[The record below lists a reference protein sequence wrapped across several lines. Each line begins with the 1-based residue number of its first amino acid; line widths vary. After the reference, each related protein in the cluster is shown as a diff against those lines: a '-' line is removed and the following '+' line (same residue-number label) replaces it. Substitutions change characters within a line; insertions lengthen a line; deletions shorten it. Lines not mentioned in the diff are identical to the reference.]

1 MGLLSTP
8 ESCRAR
14 TNMAVGP
21 RLTDAA
27 AAAAAGQCDT
37 PRRLLVAAVR
47 SGDGGQ
53 TVACGARL
61 LMSRVVIAWRRVTAV
76 ERAGRASPSAR
87 AVHARQLLFDRA
99 VDLRAGGPGL
109 PVGASRQ
116 EPGGGF
122 EQLASAA
129 AGQTP
134 PAVARALPPSPTPG
148 VRTALVTRSTTAST
162 ESCGNYLS
170 PEEAV
175 AHTIAWA
182 LATLAS
188 AQRNCPDYL
197 EPHGKLCRSK
207 IYRYNNKSQN
217 IIIMALQVHD
227 ITQADQYSSPVFQ
240 DCSGNG

>member
-1 MGLLSTP
+1 LGLLSTP

-37 PRRLLVAAVR
+37 PRRLLDAAVR

-61 LMSRVVIAWRRVTAV
+61 LMSRVVTAWRRITAV
-76 ERAGRASPSAR
+76 ERTGRASPSAR
-87 AVHARQLLFDRA
+87 AVHARELLFDRA

-134 PAVARALPPSPTPG
+134 PAVARALPPIPTPG
-148 VRTALVTRSTTAST
+148 VGTALATRSTTAST
-162 ESCGNYLS
+162 KSCGNYLS
-170 PEEAV
+170 ATEAV
-175 AHTIAWA
+175 ALGLSEKLLA
-182 LATLAS
+182 LWGVVGSAS
-188 AQRNCPDYL
+188 
-197 EPHGKLCRSK
+197 
-207 IYRYNNKSQN
+207 
-217 IIIMALQVHD
+217 
-227 ITQADQYSSPVFQ
+227 
-240 DCSGNG
+240 